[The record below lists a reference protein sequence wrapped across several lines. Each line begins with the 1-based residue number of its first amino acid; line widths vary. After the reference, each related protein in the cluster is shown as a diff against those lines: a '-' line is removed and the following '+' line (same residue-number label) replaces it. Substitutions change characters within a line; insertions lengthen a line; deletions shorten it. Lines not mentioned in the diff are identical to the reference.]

1 MRYSSH
7 LYFRTDGSLGRYPII
22 EVDADGR
29 IASVTECGAT
39 LREMGSQRF
48 YSGVIVPRFIDAD
61 GLMSDEAC
69 RRAMAN
75 FASREEFC
83 RRVAT
88 LTIDASRRCGRFP
101 QIGAIAEGSNPG
113 LLIIDGFD
121 LNSFNGSSVRIRGIV

>member
-22 EVDADGR
+22 EVDSGGR
-29 IASVTECGAT
+29 IAGVTECGAT

-48 YSGVIVPRFIDAD
+48 YSGVIVPRFIDD
-61 GLMSDEAC
+61 GELMNDEAC

-75 FASREEFC
+75 FSSREEFC
-83 RRVAT
+83 RCVAT
-88 LTIDASRRCGRFP
+88 LTIDAAQRCGRFP
-101 QIGAIAEGSNPG
+101 EIGAIQQGSSPG

-121 LNSFNGSSVRIRGIV
+121 LNSFNGSGVRIRGIV